1 MNKTVNELNVLWT
14 QAGEKVETLNDK
26 ISNALADESMT
37 AEQFKDLKKQRDDA
51 KAIRDGYKDQMDE
64 LQAMEVVKTEK
75 APLNKEEKD
84 LKASFIKDFKNL
96 IAGKYQNAVTSTSTD
111 VAGNGGLTIPQDIQ
125 TAIHTLVRQYD
136 SLQEYVN
143 VENVT
148 TLSGS
153 RVFEKLSD
161 ITPLAELDEEGAVIG
176 NNDDPQL
183 SVVKYLIK
191 RYAGISTVT
200 NSLLKDTAENIMA
213 WLSSWIAKKVVVTR
227 NTKIIATLGAL
238 PKKPTLAKW
247 DDIKDMIGSL
257 DPALQTTSIFLT
269 NQAGFTALSKVKNA
283 IGEYLMEED
292 VKSPTGKSIEGYAVK
307 VVADKWL
314 PNNGSAM
321 PLYFGDLKQAVTL
334 FDRQHMELLATNI
347 GGGAFE
353 TDTNKVRVIDR
364 FDVQPTD
371 TDAFLVGSFTAIADQ
386 DGKITTVTGA

>member
-26 ISNALADESMT
+26 ISNALADETMT
-37 AEQFKDLKKQRDDA
+37 AEQFKDLKDQRDNA
-51 KAIRDGYKDQMDE
+51 KAIRDGYADQMAE
-64 LQAMEVVKTEK
+64 LQAVEVVKSEK
-75 APLNKEEKD
+75 KPLNKDEQD
-84 LKASFIKDFKNL
+84 VKATFIKDFKNL
-96 IAGKYQNAVTSTSTD
+96 IAGKYQNATTSTTGD

-143 VENVT
+143 VEKVS

-176 NNDDPQL
+176 NLDDPQL

-227 NTKIIATLGAL
+227 NAKIIAQLSAL

-247 DDIKDMIGSL
+247 DDIKDMVGSL

-269 NQAGFTALSKVKNA
+269 NQSGFTALSKVKNA
-283 IGEYLMEED
+283 IGEYLMEDD

-314 PNNGSAM
+314 PKAGSAM
-321 PLYFGDLKQAVTL
+321 PLYFGDLKQAITL
-334 FDRQHMELLATNI
+334 FDRENMELLATNI

-371 TDAFLVGSFTAIADQ
+371 TDAVLAGSFTAIANQ
-386 DGKITTVTGA
+386 DGQITTVAGA

>member
-1 MNKTVNELNVLWT
+1 MKTVNELNVLWT

-161 ITPLAELDEEGAVIG
+161 ITPLAELDEEGAAIG
-176 NNDDPQL
+176 DNDDPQL

-227 NTKIIATLGAL
+227 NTKIIATLSAL

-269 NQAGFTALSKVKNA
+269 NQSGFTALSKVKNA
-283 IGEYLMEED
+283 IGEYLMEDD

-314 PNNGSAM
+314 PKVGSAM

-371 TDAFLVGSFTAIADQ
+371 TDAFLVGSFTAIANQ
-386 DGKITTVTGA
+386 DGQITTVTGA

>member
-26 ISNALADESMT
+26 ISNALADETMT
-37 AEQFKDLKKQRDDA
+37 AEQFKDLKDQRDNA
-51 KAIRDGYKDQMDE
+51 KAIRDGYADQMAE
-64 LQAMEVVKTEK
+64 LQAVEVIKSEK
-75 APLNKEEKD
+75 KPLNKDEQD
-84 LKASFIKDFKNL
+84 VKATFIKDFKNL
-96 IAGKYQNAVTSTSTD
+96 IAGKYQNATTSTTGD

-143 VENVT
+143 VEKVS

-176 NNDDPQL
+176 NLDDPQL

-227 NTKIIATLGAL
+227 NVKILEALATL
-238 PKKPTLAKW
+238 PNKPTISKW
-247 DDIKDMIGSL
+247 DDIKDMVGSL
-257 DPALQTTSIFLT
+257 DPALQTTSIFIT
-269 NQAGFTALSKVKNA
+269 NQTGFTALSKVKNA

-307 VVADKWL
+307 VVGDKWL
-314 PNNGSAM
+314 PKAGTKI

-334 FDRQHMELLATNI
+334 FDRENMELLATNI

-364 FDVQPTD
+364 FDVQATD
-371 TDAFLVGSFTAIADQ
+371 TGAVLAGSFISIANQ

>member
-26 ISNALADESMT
+26 ISNALADETMT
-37 AEQFKDLKKQRDDA
+37 AEQFKDLKDQRDNA
-51 KAIRDGYKDQMDE
+51 KAIRDGYADQMAE
-64 LQAMEVVKTEK
+64 LQAVEVVKSEK
-75 APLNKEEKD
+75 KPLNKDEQD
-84 LKASFIKDFKNL
+84 VKATFIKDFKNL
-96 IAGKYQNAVTSTSTD
+96 IAGKYQNATTSTTGD

-143 VENVT
+143 VESVT

-153 RVFEKLSD
+153 RVFEKLAD

-176 NNDDPQL
+176 NLADPQL

-191 RYAGISTVT
+191 RYAGIATAT

-227 NTKIIATLGAL
+227 NAKIIAQLSAL
-238 PKKPTLAKW
+238 PNKPTIAKW
-247 DDIKDMIGSL
+247 DDIKDMVGSL

-269 NQAGFTALSKVKNA
+269 NQSGFTALSKVKNA
-283 IGEYLMEED
+283 IGEYLMEDD

-314 PNNGSAM
+314 PKAGTKI
-321 PLYFGDLKQAVTL
+321 PLYFGDLKQAITL
-334 FDRQHMELLATNI
+334 FDRENMELLATNI

-371 TDAFLVGSFTAIADQ
+371 TDAVLAGSFTAIANQ

>member
-1 MNKTVNELNVLWT
+1 MKTVNELNVLWT

-26 ISNALADESMT
+26 ISNALADETMT

-227 NTKIIATLGAL
+227 NTKIIATLSAL

-269 NQAGFTALSKVKNA
+269 NQSGFTALSKVKNA
-283 IGEYLMEED
+283 IGEYLMEDD

>member
-1 MNKTVNELNVLWT
+1 MKTVNELNVLWT

-227 NTKIIATLGAL
+227 NTKIIATLSAL

-269 NQAGFTALSKVKNA
+269 NQSGFTALSKVKNA
-283 IGEYLMEED
+283 IGEYLMEDD

-314 PNNGSAM
+314 PKVGSAT

-371 TDAFLVGSFTAIADQ
+371 TDAFLVGSFTAIANQ
-386 DGKITTVTGA
+386 DGQITTVTGA

>member
-26 ISNALADESMT
+26 ISNALADETMT
-37 AEQFKDLKKQRDDA
+37 AEQFKDLKDQRDNA
-51 KAIRDGYKDQMDE
+51 KAIRDGYADQMAE
-64 LQAMEVVKTEK
+64 LQAVEVVKSEK
-75 APLNKEEKD
+75 KPLNKDEQD
-84 LKASFIKDFKNL
+84 VKATFIKDFKNL
-96 IAGKYQNAVTSTSTD
+96 IAGNYQNATTSKTGD

-125 TAIHTLVRQYD
+125 TAIHALVRQYD

-143 VENVT
+143 VEKVS

-176 NNDDPQL
+176 KLDDPQL

-227 NTKIIATLGAL
+227 NAKIIAQLSAL
-238 PKKPTLAKW
+238 PNKPTIAKW
-247 DDIKDMIGSL
+247 DDIKDMVGSL

-269 NQAGFTALSKVKNA
+269 NQSGFTALSKVKNA
-283 IGEYLMEED
+283 IGEYLMEDD

-314 PNNGSAM
+314 PKTGTKI
-321 PLYFGDLKQAVTL
+321 PLYFGDLKQAITL
-334 FDRQHMELLATNI
+334 FDRENMELLATNI

-371 TDAFLVGSFTAIADQ
+371 TDAVLAGSFTSIANQ
-386 DGKITTVTGA
+386 DGKITTVTGV

>member
-64 LQAMEVVKTEK
+64 LQAMEVVKSEK
-75 APLNKEEKD
+75 KPLNKDEQD
-84 LKASFIKDFKNL
+84 VKATFIKDFKNL
-96 IAGKYQNAVTSTSTD
+96 IAGKYQNATTSTTGD
-111 VAGNGGLTIPQDIQ
+111 EAGNGGLTIPQDIQ

-143 VENVT
+143 VEKVS

-176 NNDDPQL
+176 NLDDPQL

-227 NTKIIATLGAL
+227 NAKIIAQLSAL

-247 DDIKDMIGSL
+247 DDIKDMVGSL

-269 NQAGFTALSKVKNA
+269 NQSGFTALSKVKNA
-283 IGEYLMEED
+283 IGEYLMEDD

-314 PNNGSAM
+314 PKVGSAM
-321 PLYFGDLKQAVTL
+321 PLYFGDLKQAITL
-334 FDRQHMELLATNI
+334 FDRENMELLATNI

-371 TDAFLVGSFTAIADQ
+371 TDAVLAGSFTAIANQ
-386 DGKITTVTGA
+386 DGQITTVAGA

>member
-26 ISNALADESMT
+26 ISNALADETMT
-37 AEQFKDLKKQRDDA
+37 AEQFKDLKDQRDNA
-51 KAIRDGYKDQMDE
+51 KAIRDGYADQMAE
-64 LQAMEVVKTEK
+64 LQAVEVVKSEK
-75 APLNKEEKD
+75 KPLNKDEQD
-84 LKASFIKDFKNL
+84 VKATFIKDFKNL
-96 IAGKYQNAVTSTSTD
+96 IAGKYQNATTSTAGD

-143 VENVT
+143 VEKVS

-176 NNDDPQL
+176 NLDDPQL

-227 NTKIIATLGAL
+227 NAKIIAQLSAL

-247 DDIKDMIGSL
+247 DDIKDMVGSL

-269 NQAGFTALSKVKNA
+269 NQSGFTALSKVKNA
-283 IGEYLMEED
+283 IGEYLMEDD

-314 PNNGSAM
+314 PKAGSAM
-321 PLYFGDLKQAVTL
+321 PLYFGDLKQAITL
-334 FDRQHMELLATNI
+334 FDRENMELLATNI

-371 TDAFLVGSFTAIADQ
+371 TDAVLAGSFTAIANQ
-386 DGKITTVTGA
+386 DGQITTVAGA

>member
-1 MNKTVNELNVLWT
+1 MEKTVNELNALFIK
-14 QAGEKVETLNDK
+14 AGAKVEDLNDK
-26 ISNALADESMT
+26 ISNALSDESMT
-37 AEQFKDLKKQRDDA
+37 AEQFKNLKEDRDNA
-51 KAIRDGYKDQMDE
+51 KAVRDAYADQMAE
-64 LQAMEVVKTEK
+64 LQAVEVVKSEK
-75 APLNKEEKD
+75 KPLNKDEQD
-84 LKASFIKDFKNL
+84 VKATFIKDFKNL
-96 IAGKYQNAVTSTSTD
+96 IAGKYQNATTSTTGD

-143 VENVT
+143 VEKVS

-176 NNDDPQL
+176 NLDDPQL

-227 NTKIIATLGAL
+227 NAKIIAQLSAL

-247 DDIKDMIGSL
+247 DDIKDMVGSL

-269 NQAGFTALSKVKNA
+269 NQSGFTALSKVKNA
-283 IGEYLMEED
+283 IGEYLMEDD

-314 PNNGSAM
+314 PKAGSAM
-321 PLYFGDLKQAVTL
+321 PLYFGDLKQAITL
-334 FDRQHMELLATNI
+334 FDRENMELLATNI

-371 TDAFLVGSFTAIADQ
+371 TDAVLAGSFTAIANQ
-386 DGKITTVTGA
+386 DGQITTVAGA

>member
-26 ISNALADESMT
+26 ISNALADETMT
-37 AEQFKDLKKQRDDA
+37 AEQFKDLKDQRDNA
-51 KAIRDGYKDQMDE
+51 KAIRDGYADQMAE
-64 LQAMEVVKTEK
+64 LQAVEVVKSEK
-75 APLNKEEKD
+75 KPLNKDEQD
-84 LKASFIKDFKNL
+84 VKATFIKDFKNL
-96 IAGKYQNAVTSTSTD
+96 IAGKYQNATTSTTGD

-143 VENVT
+143 VEKVS

-176 NNDDPQL
+176 NLDDPQL

-227 NTKIIATLGAL
+227 NAKIIAQLSAL

-247 DDIKDMIGSL
+247 DDIKDMVGSL

-269 NQAGFTALSKVKNA
+269 NQSGFTALSKVKNA
-283 IGEYLMEED
+283 IGEYLMEDD

-314 PNNGSAM
+314 PKVGSAM
-321 PLYFGDLKQAVTL
+321 PLYFGDLKQAITL
-334 FDRQHMELLATNI
+334 FDRENMELLATNI

-371 TDAFLVGSFTAIADQ
+371 TDAVLAGSFTAIANQ
-386 DGKITTVTGA
+386 DGQITTVAGA

>member
-26 ISNALADESMT
+26 ISNALADETMT
-37 AEQFKDLKKQRDDA
+37 AEQFKDLKDQRDNA
-51 KAIRDGYKDQMDE
+51 KAIRDGYADQMAE
-64 LQAMEVVKTEK
+64 LQAVEVVKSEK
-75 APLNKEEKD
+75 KPLNKDEQD
-84 LKASFIKDFKNL
+84 VKATFIKDFKNL
-96 IAGKYQNAVTSTSTD
+96 IAGKYQNATTSTTGD

-143 VENVT
+143 VEKVS

-176 NNDDPQL
+176 NLDDPQL

-227 NTKIIATLGAL
+227 NAKIIAQLSAL

-247 DDIKDMIGSL
+247 DDIKDMVGSL

-269 NQAGFTALSKVKNA
+269 NQSGFTALSKVKNA
-283 IGEYLMEED
+283 IGEYLMEDD

-314 PNNGSAM
+314 PKAGSAM
-321 PLYFGDLKQAVTL
+321 PLYFGDLKQAITL
-334 FDRQHMELLATNI
+334 FDRENMELLATNI

-371 TDAFLVGSFTAIADQ
+371 TDAVLAGSFTAIANQ
-386 DGKITTVTGA
+386 DGKITTVTSA

>member
-26 ISNALADESMT
+26 ISNALADETMT
-37 AEQFKDLKKQRDDA
+37 AEQFKDLKAQRDNA
-51 KAIRDGYKDQMDE
+51 KAIRDGYADQMAE
-64 LQAMEVVKTEK
+64 LQAVEVVESEK
-75 APLNKEEKD
+75 KPLNKDEQD
-84 LKASFIKDFKNL
+84 VKATFIKDFKNL

-143 VENVT
+143 VEKVS
-148 TLSGS
+148 TLSGA
-153 RVFEKLSD
+153 RVFEKLAD

-176 NNDDPQL
+176 NIDDPQL

-191 RYAGISTVT
+191 RYGGISTVT
-200 NSLLKDTAENIMA
+200 NSLLKDTAENIIA

-227 NTKIIATLGAL
+227 NAKIIAQLSAL
-238 PKKPTLAKW
+238 PNKPTIAKW

-269 NQAGFTALSKVKNA
+269 NQSGFTALSKVKNA
-283 IGEYLMEED
+283 IGEYLMEDD

-314 PNNGSAM
+314 PKAGTKI

-334 FDRQHMELLATNI
+334 FDRENMELLATNI

-364 FDVQPTD
+364 FDVQATD
-371 TDAFLVGSFTAIADQ
+371 TGAVIAGSFTAIANQ

>member
-1 MNKTVNELNVLWT
+1 MKKTVNELNVLWT
-14 QAGEKVETLNDK
+14 QSGEKVETLNDK
-26 ISNALADESMT
+26 ISNALADETMT
-37 AEQFKDLKKQRDDA
+37 AEQFKDLKDQRDNA
-51 KAIRDGYKDQMDE
+51 KAIRDGYADQMAE
-64 LQAMEVVKTEK
+64 LQAVEVVKSEK
-75 APLNKEEKD
+75 KPLNKDEQD
-84 LKASFIKDFKNL
+84 VKATFIKDFKNL
-96 IAGKYQNAVTSTSTD
+96 IAGNYQNATTSTTGD

-143 VENVT
+143 VESVT

-176 NNDDPQL
+176 NLDDPQL

-200 NSLLKDTAENIMA
+200 NSLLKDTAENIMT

-227 NTKIIATLGAL
+227 NAKIIAQLSAL
-238 PKKPTLAKW
+238 PNKPTIAKW
-247 DDIKDMIGSL
+247 DDIKDMVGSL

-269 NQAGFTALSKVKNA
+269 NQSGFTALSKVKNA
-283 IGEYLMEED
+283 IGEYLMEDD

-314 PNNGSAM
+314 PKAGSAM
-321 PLYFGDLKQAVTL
+321 PLYFGDLKQAITL
-334 FDRQHMELLATNI
+334 FDRENMELLATNI

-371 TDAFLVGSFTAIADQ
+371 TDAVLAGSFTAIANQ